1 MASVLQGVGA
11 ERIVWDHNLH
21 MQRPGTTPS
30 RAQWLKRLASRR
42 RDRVAIV
49 LSGGGP
55 LGALQVGSLRALFET
70 GVRPEIVVGT
80 SVGSL
85 NAAYLAFDPTPE
97 GVLAM
102 ERHWRNFTEEDLFP
116 GGRFRAAWARM
127 FVRGNK
133 LFENTGLRKI
143 IETEL
148 GVDTCIEDAQI
159 PLGIVA
165 TDLETGAERVF
176 TSGPL
181 VPTLLASASMP
192 GVYPP
197 VEVDGRLYTDGGVAN
212 NVPIEPAVS
221 LGAKTLYVLNSTSHT
236 NQRRPLVRPMDY
248 FFHGFTLARAQRL
261 TLDMRFYADKVNLV
275 MIPTPPFDFFVPFA
289 SMEHTGKLIDLSY
302 EHTRRFLAGDPPATE
317 AAVEPSLEAGTPG
330 K

>member
-1 MASVLQGVGA
+1 M
-11 ERIVWDHNLH
+11 D
-21 MQRPGTTPS
+21 RPGAPS
-30 RAQWLKRLASRR
+30 RAQWLRRLGSRR

-55 LGALQVGSLRALFET
+55 LGALQVGALKAIFEKAI
-70 GVRPEIVVGT
+70 VPDIVVGT

-102 ERHWRNFTEEDLFP
+102 ERHWRNFTENDLFP
-116 GGRFRAAWARM
+116 GGRYRAAWARM

-133 LFENTGLRKI
+133 MFENTGLRRV
-143 IETEL
+143 IEREL
-148 GVDTCIEDAQI
+148 GADTQIEDAEV
-159 PLGIVA
+159 PLAIVA
-165 TDLETGAERVF
+165 TDLETGAERVL

-181 VPTLLASASMP
+181 TPALLASAAMP

-197 VEVDGRLYTDGGVAN
+197 VDIDGRLYTDGGVSN
-212 NVPIEPAVS
+212 NVPIAPAVN
-221 LGAKTLYVLNSTSHT
+221 LGATTLYVLNSTSHT

-261 TLDMRFYADKVNLV
+261 TIDMRLYAEKVNLV
-275 MIPTPPFDFFVPFA
+275 MIPTPPLDFFVPFA
-289 SMEHTGKLIDLSY
+289 SMEHTAKLIDLAY
-302 EHTRRFLAGDPPATE
+302 EHTRRFLAGDLPLAE
-317 AAVEPSLEAGTPG
+317 GGVQPSLEVGTPG

>member
-1 MASVLQGVGA
+1 M
-11 ERIVWDHNLH
+11 ER
-21 MQRPGTTPS
+21 PSAAPS
-30 RAQWLKRLASRR
+30 RAQWLRRLASRR

-55 LGALQVGSLRALFET
+55 LGAMQVGALKAMFER
-70 GVRPEIVVGT
+70 GIRPDIVVGT

-97 GVLAM
+97 GVLAI
-102 ERHWRNFTEEDLFP
+102 ERHWRNFTEDDLFP

-133 LFENTGLRKI
+133 MFENTGLRKVM
-143 IETEL
+143 EREL
-148 GVDTCIEDAQI
+148 GSDTRIEDAQI

-165 TDLETGAERVF
+165 TDLETGAERIF

-181 VPTLLASASMP
+181 IPALLASAAMP

-197 VEVDGRLYTDGGVAN
+197 VEVEGRLYTDGGVAN
-212 NVPIEPAVS
+212 NVPIAPAVS

-261 TLDMRFYADKVNLV
+261 TIDMRFYADKVNLV

-302 EHTRRFLAGDPPATE
+302 EHTKRFLAGELPLAEGGIQAT
-317 AAVEPSLEAGTPG
+317 LEVGTPG